1 MRIIKVIRAMQIV
14 VLTDEA
20 LKEELLKN
28 GTETSFEC
36 IYVNS
41 LDEMLLHTGA
51 DGYID
56 LLFEFNNERI
66 NKLKSLLPKPVLVNS
81 VIHILYDLTANFIR
95 INGWPTF
102 LASDLVE
109 GAASESQKSK
119 GEEILML
126 FHKKISWLPDVPGFI
141 SARVISKIINEAWI
155 SVEEGV
161 STPGEIDIAMRLG
174 TNYPFGPLEWAEK
187 IGVGKVR
194 SLLER
199 LEQDK

>member
-66 NKLKSLLPKPVLVNS
+66 NKLKSLLPKPVIVNS
-81 VIHILYDLTANFIR
+81 VIHILNELPANFIR

-126 FHKKISWLPDVPGFI
+126 FHKKISWLPGDPEFFLCRLVT
-141 SARVISKIINEAWI
+141 
-155 SVEEGV
+155 V
-161 STPGEIDIAMRLG
+161 SITTY
-174 TNYPFGPLEWAEK
+174 TNRNTFPFRMHQE
-187 IGVGKVR
+187 
-194 SLLER
+194 SS
-199 LEQDK
+199 